1 MDPVNKTE
9 SQRVSNSGPDD
20 GGEKAQWGE
29 NDEAMILD
37 PSPQMSESSLIL
49 VDIHPTSTPKDIQLA
64 RRIRGERA

>member
-37 PSPQMSESSLIL
+37 PSPQMSEASLIRPL
-49 VDIHPTSTPKDIQLA
+49 RQWL
-64 RRIRGERA
+64 RG